1 MVIAVYLIRYG
12 VAVMAIVYLNLSS
25 QLPIDNDIASK
36 LDVTAGKPAREH
48 RTPPSP
54 SVEFL

>member
-1 MVIAVYLIRYG
+1 MVIAVYLICYG

-36 LDVTAGKPAREH
+36 RDVTAGKPTREH
-48 RTPPSP
+48 CTPPSP